1 MLARLVAWTRP
12 RALQGAGRRPR
23 GCTHRSR
30 SHPCGTGGS
39 SAPRPG
45 PGTRTMGFEPAA
57 GWGGGQQGHVR
68 EGRGTSGSPQTL
80 GAGGSPCPVPRHR
93 GLCPRHPVFSPAPQG
108 GLQQRGDAAGEEA
121 ACQQLASSR
130 AVGLPLGQGR
140 QQEQVEGAEQ
150 GGLHGEVLR
159 GEEDGRP
166 CHPVPQHRAG
176 AQPAPQSLFPSRT
189 SGPDPPSD
197 LGSSSCPQP
206 SPLAPSPR
214 CSPLTCRARQQLS
227 TQEHIFSGEQAGR
240 AGLPAPGARWPPPF
254 MLLPPPCCLPH
265 LVGQGPTP
273 PRTPRSPYGAE
284 LPPPAGAAPGL
295 AINLSW

>member
-1 MLARLVAWTRP
+1 MLARLVARTRP

-30 SHPCGTGGS
+30 SRPCGTGGS

-57 GWGGGQQGHVR
+57 GWGGGQQGHIR
-68 EGRGTSGSPQTL
+68 ERRGTSGSPQTL

-121 ACQQLASSR
+121 ACQQLAGSR

-189 SGPDPPSD
+189 SGPDPPSN

-206 SPLAPSPR
+206 SPLTLSPR
-214 CSPLTCRARQQLS
+214 CSPPHLQGQAAAQHPGAHLQR
-227 TQEHIFSGEQAGR
+227 GAGR
-240 AGLPAPGARWPPPF
+240 ESGAAGPRRSLAAPIHAAATP
-254 MLLPPPCCLPH
+254 LLPPPPC
-265 LVGQGPTP
+265 G
-273 PRTPRSPYGAE
+273 
-284 LPPPAGAAPGL
+284 AGAHPPEDSTQPVWG
-295 AINLSW
+295 

>member
-1 MLARLVAWTRP
+1 MLARLVARTRP

-121 ACQQLASSR
+121 ACQQLAGSR

-166 CHPVPQHRAG
+166 CHSTVRVHSPPRSPFFHPGHQDQIPQAILDPR
-176 AQPAPQSLFPSRT
+176 PA
-189 SGPDPPSD
+189 
-197 LGSSSCPQP
+197 P
-206 SPLAPSPR
+206 SPLPSP
-214 CSPLTCRARQQLS
+214 CLLAAAPLTCRARQQLS

-240 AGLPAPGARWPPPF
+240 AGLPAPGTRWPPPF

-273 PRTPRSPYGAE
+273 PGLHAARMGLNFHLLRE
-284 LPPPAGAAPGL
+284 LPQA
-295 AINLSW
+295 